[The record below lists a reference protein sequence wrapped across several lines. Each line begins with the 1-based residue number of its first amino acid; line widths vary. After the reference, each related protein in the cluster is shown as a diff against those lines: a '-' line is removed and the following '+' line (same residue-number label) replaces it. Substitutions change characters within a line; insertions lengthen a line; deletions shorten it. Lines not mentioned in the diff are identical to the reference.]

1 MNISIKNFR
10 GCASADVVLE
20 KITLIAGEN
29 AAGKTSVA
37 QAVAAALTGN
47 PVPVRGVSKSTAGCL
62 VRSGTAA
69 GSVELVTDIGT
80 TKIAYPKA
88 AVNTEGKPPY
98 ASEFA
103 AGLVCVLDLPPK
115 ERAETLSRYLKAE
128 PTKEDLEAR
137 LAEIADLKPEHI
149 AHIWQRVQD
158 GGWDGAHAQAKEK
171 GAKMKG
177 QWEQITGERY
187 GAKKADSWI
196 PDGYSSDLDSASEH
210 ELQAALVDAREIL
223 EGCIAAEA
231 VDEARIEALEKQA
244 SEIGTLA
251 QQVTAAEKQCAE
263 LAAEVEKRKSALRE
277 LPPATSV
284 SDLACP
290 HCHKPV
296 ALVDNRLLPAC
307 EPLSA
312 EEKTSRARAIAS
324 ANDAIKIA
332 QEDLTDSQRLASDLR
347 GKLSTAERAAAEL
360 KTMAST
366 PTEAVGDIEAA
377 RAAVSLAE
385 QRVRCWKAK
394 TEADDRHWNVGV
406 NARILEALA
415 PDGVRLDRLK
425 KSLSAANKQL
435 GRLDAVS
442 LSDDL
447 DASLNG
453 TPYYLL
459 SESEKYRVR
468 VVLQVW
474 MATSDGS
481 AAVII
486 DGADL
491 LVSKPLRNRLFKML
505 GGVGV
510 PALVTMAFPSG
521 DGVPDLSAHGMGA
534 SYWIGCGGVATPIG
548 QP

>member
-1 MNISIKNFR
+1 MKVSIKNFL
-10 GCASADVVLE
+10 GCSSADVVLE
-20 KITLIAGEN
+20 KITIIAGEN
-29 AAGKTSVA
+29 SAGKTSIGT
-37 QAVAAALTGN
+37 AVAAALTGN
-47 PVPVRGVSKSTAGCL
+47 PTPMDDVSKATAGRL
-62 VRSGTAA
+62 VRDGASN
-69 GSVELVTDIGT
+69 GSVEITTEEGS
-80 TKIAYPKA
+80 TKITYPKA
-88 AVNTEGKPPY
+88 TVSTEGKAPY

-115 ERAETLSRYLKAE
+115 ERAEILSRYMGLE
-128 PTKEDLEAR
+128 PTKEDLERR
-137 LAEIADLKPEHI
+137 LTGVKPEHV
-149 AHIWQRVQD
+149 ALLWQRIQD
-158 GGWDGAHAQAKEK
+158 GGWDGAHAEAKEK
-171 GAKMKG
+171 GVRLKA

-196 PDGYSSDLDSASEH
+196 PDGYSSDLASASEH

-332 QEDLTDSQRLASDLR
+332 QEDLTESQRLASDLR
-347 GKLSTAERAAAEL
+347 GKLSMAERAAAEM

-377 RAAVSLAE
+377 RSAVSLAE